1 MDIIQL
7 IEEIEDLIEDAGSVP
22 FSKKVMIDAD
32 ELYDIIH
39 ELRQNLPEEI
49 KQANWI
55 TEEKDRILQEAQREA
70 DSIVT
75 QAEIEKDKIENEAR
89 QKFEQ
94 MVNEHEIVVE
104 ARNKGQMVQAK
115 AEQAARTM
123 KMQSITY
130 VDDML
135 SQTQERLKNVLSVLE
150 ENREELRK
158 N

>member
-1 MDIIQL
+1 MDTVQL

-39 ELRQNLPEEI
+39 EMRQNLPEEI
-49 KQANWI
+49 KQAAWI
-55 TEEKDRILQEAQREA
+55 TEERERILSEAHREA
-70 DSIVT
+70 DTILSD
-75 QAEIEKDKIENEAR
+75 AEKESDRVLQEAR
-89 QKFEQ
+89 QKFEA
-94 MVNEHEIVVE
+94 MVDDHEVVIE
-104 ARNKGQMVQAK
+104 ARNKAQSLQAK

-130 VDDML
+130 VDDIL
-135 SQTQERLKNVLSVLE
+135 SQTQERLKSVLGVLE